1 MQVNNNGFAGI
12 MNIPK
17 HTFYNTEL
25 DRHQS
30 PPISRDSQRAE
41 PKRRIIVAAMTSIE
55 SGEQALL
62 RILSSHLEITE
73 KLLFDHIQLAILVRQ
88 QMPQVVDNFLELP
101 ELKELRTSTSQL
113 RQRVQSML
121 D

>member
-1 MQVNNNGFAGI
+1 VSVPCPFQRTPRLRRGKKNVV
-12 MNIPK
+12 
-17 HTFYNTEL
+17 
-25 DRHQS
+25 Q
-30 PPISRDSQRAE
+30 QRAE
-41 PKRRIIVAAMTSIE
+41 LKRRIIPAAMTSIE

-73 KLLFDHIQLAILVRQ
+73 KLLFDHIQLAILVRR

-101 ELKELRTSTSQL
+101 KLEELRTSTTQL

-121 D
+121 G